1 VQSLIGVALSLLP
14 SLIELVA
21 EDKSNALAVQA
32 NNLVAS
38 TVGADE
44 ETIMCQRLLDPAC
57 TRTVTVRLAEL
68 ALTAQRSRSAI
79 TEAADQ
85 LMREDI
91 KSMQRHLAALIAH
104 SSVMSR
110 EGPPQRGSLAA
121 AQLATPVHS
130 NFLPCLH
137 EVLRLEGG
145 YSDDPRDPAA
155 PPISASPEQSGP
167 RFVRF
172 RSAASLRRTCRG

>member
-1 VQSLIGVALSLLP
+1 MQSLIGIALSLLP
-14 SLIELVA
+14 PLIELVA

-32 NNLVAS
+32 SNLVAS
-38 TVGADE
+38 TIGADE
-44 ETIMCQRLLDPAC
+44 ETIVCQRLLDPTCA
-57 TRTVTVRLAEL
+57 RTVTVRLAEL

-79 TEAADQ
+79 AEAADQ

-91 KSMQRHLAALIAH
+91 KSMQRQLAAWIAH
-104 SSVMSR
+104 SSIASR
-110 EGPPQRGSLAA
+110 EGPPPRGSIAA
-121 AQLATPVHS
+121 AQPATPVHS

-137 EVLRLEGG
+137 EVLGLE
-145 YSDDPRDPAA
+145 SIPMTRETPAA
-155 PPISASPEQSGP
+155 PPISALPEQSGP